1 MDCDDEAIDI
11 SQVDPTSRPADR
23 EVTRVALGG
32 TGKAR
37 KRPIGSSDSH
47 ASRPSRGVK
56 TAGEFQIN
64 IPQKLDKVCG
74 AQDITTI
81 LSTLHRCSNRKRGR
95 LTVEI
100 YYAFLQRAPSKGSQ
114 LYRLMAYLSQ
124 CQQVKIFL
132 RLLTSLGDCNN
143 LSGKSSTIPQQFSTP
158 LRRGRSAE
166 ETLVGELLELYR
178 LDSGSATRSRPAER
192 VAKQSAG
199 LLHLLPNPRRG
210 RDC

>member
-1 MDCDDEAIDI
+1 MPDSDPSHNLQEHGTRVSSQGITSAATIQQPRLSDYLGQTVSILAGGNQPKDGFLKCIDCDDEAIDI

-37 KRPIGSSDSH
+37 KRPVGSSDSH

-143 LSGKSSTIPQQFSTP
+143 LSGKSSTIPQ
-158 LRRGRSAE
+158 
-166 ETLVGELLELYR
+166 
-178 LDSGSATRSRPAER
+178 
-192 VAKQSAG
+192 
-199 LLHLLPNPRRG
+199 
-210 RDC
+210 